1 MGCLRFAS
9 LVIAYFAS
17 SLLTWH
23 QAGAFVN
30 VPSSIK
36 SGWMTRR
43 MESLL
48 YANIFE
54 CKDESCNFE
63 EVVKQDGFVVV
74 DFYAN
79 W

>member
-1 MGCLRFAS
+1 MGCLSGGSWVLVVAS
-9 LVIAYFAS
+9 L
-17 SLLTWH
+17 LLTQ
-23 QAGAFVN
+23 QAGAYIN
-30 VPSSIK
+30 APPRIK

-43 MESLL
+43 VESLL
-48 YANIFE
+48 YANLLE

-63 EVVKQDGFVVV
+63 EVVKQEGFVVV